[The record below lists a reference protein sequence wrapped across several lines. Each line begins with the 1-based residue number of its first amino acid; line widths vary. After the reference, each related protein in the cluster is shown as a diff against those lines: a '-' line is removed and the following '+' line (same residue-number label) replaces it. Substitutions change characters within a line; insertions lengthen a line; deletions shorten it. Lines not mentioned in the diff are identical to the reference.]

1 MRNLLIIILLI
12 SVSPSSVARHH
23 VEEHSISDDM
33 DTLSYMSTQY
43 HWALEGGCTP
53 GRVLSLDK
61 QLKSTLKACSTT
73 SLYLQANR
81 VADYKHGTDF
91 DVDYN
96 YPTLAIGLRL
106 NLNHGT
112 RFHRDENMVLENMEG
127 VDYVTQMGNALT
139 LYGRFERP
147 LYRKRRWE
155 AGYYLGLGA
164 GFFHKKYNRIDGI
177 DNELIGAKTTIY
189 FTAGL
194 YGQYWLSQDLAFK
207 AGVDFAHHSTGALS
221 RPNKGANYLGPFAAI
236 SYSPKHEFLDQS
248 AWKSLQALFSPYWFM
263 ELTAGVGGKSLLEDW
278 KRTQI
283 ELSPSDPDYRTSH
296 FPVYGTLSIEA
307 ALLYRYAR
315 RWASGVGMD
324 VFYGSYA
331 SKVSRL
337 DRGAGFM
344 DERHSPWSIG
354 IAFRHE
360 VFYGPFSA
368 RMGLGWYLY
377 RHMGVDANKT
387 EKPYYAR
394 IGLFYTPKRLG
405 GTAFGMSVNAHLGK
419 ADFTELVV
427 SVPVIRFKKW

>member
-1 MRNLLIIILLI
+1 MRNLLIIIYFI
-12 SVSPSSVARHH
+12 SALPSWATRYHI
-23 VEEHSISDDM
+23 EAHSLSDSL
-33 DTLSYMSTQY
+33 DTLSNMPTQY
-43 HWALEGGCTP
+43 HWGIEGGCAP

-61 QLKSTLKACSTT
+61 QLKSTLKTCSTT

-81 VADYKHGTDF
+81 VADYMHGNDY

-112 RFHRDENMVLENMEG
+112 RFHRDENMVLGYMES
-127 VDYVTQMGNALT
+127 VDYITQMGNALT

-147 LYRKRRWE
+147 LYRGHRWE

-164 GFFHKKYNRIDGI
+164 GFFHKKFNKNDGI

-194 YGQYWLSQDLAFK
+194 YGQYWLSHDWAVK

-221 RPNKGANYLGPFAAI
+221 RPNKGANYLGPFAAL
-236 SYSPKHEFLDQS
+236 SYSPKHEILDKS
-248 AWKSLQALFSPYWFM
+248 VWKSSRSPFSPYWFM
-263 ELTAGVGGKSLLEDW
+263 ELAVGVGGKSLLEDW

-296 FPVYGTLSIEA
+296 FPVYGTLSMEA

-315 RWASGVGMD
+315 RWASGIGMD

-331 SKVSRL
+331 SKISRL
-337 DRGAGFM
+337 DSAAGFT

-377 RHMGVDANKT
+377 RHMGVEANKN
-387 EKPYYAR
+387 EKPYYER

-427 SVPVIRFKKW
+427 SVPVICFKKW